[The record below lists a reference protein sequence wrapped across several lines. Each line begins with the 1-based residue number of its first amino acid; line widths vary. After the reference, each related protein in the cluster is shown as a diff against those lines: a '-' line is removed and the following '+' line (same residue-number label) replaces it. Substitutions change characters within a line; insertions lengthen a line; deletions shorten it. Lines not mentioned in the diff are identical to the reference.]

1 MTDWLEALNPRQ
13 REAVEHGEG
22 PMLVIAGAGSGKT
35 RVLTYRIAYLI
46 EARGVPAHA
55 ILAVTFTNKAAAEMR
70 QRIERLIGV
79 KAEQAWI
86 GTFHATC
93 VRMLRESGRSI
104 GLRPDF
110 TIFDGSDQLAL
121 VRRSMKELNIDP
133 KRYEPRSILSAISA
147 AKNEMI
153 APEAYADRAVDPW
166 ERQVARVYRL
176 YQQSL
181 DDANGLDF
189 DDLLLRAN
197 QMLEQVPEVL
207 RRYQERFRHILVDEY
222 QDTNH
227 AQYLLVNRLA
237 ARHRNLCVVGDADQS
252 IYGWRGA
259 DIRNILE
266 FERDYP
272 DAHVV
277 LMEQNYR
284 STRRILESA
293 NHVIANNLGRPEK
306 KLWTDRPDGDP
317 VYVYQA
323 ADERQEAAFVADV
336 IELQRLQGR
345 GYGDFTLL
353 YRTHA
358 QSRAFE
364 EEFVRRGIPY
374 RIVAGLRFYD
384 RKEIKDLLAY
394 LRLLANPRDR
404 VSLERIINVPRRGIG
419 EGTLA
424 RVEVYARTQ
433 VDELG
438 RPMSLLQAMGEAGRI
453 EGLSVQYRR
462 RLAEFHALI
471 EGLRAEVA
479 RLSVTDLV
487 SRVLQATGYLEEL
500 QAEMGP
506 EAESRIQN
514 VQEFLTVTQQFDDL
528 NGGQPGRL
536 PEFLEQVALVSD
548 ADDYESGTG
557 SVTLMTLHAAKG
569 LEFPVVFLVGMEEG
583 VFPHS
588 RAVWE
593 PGEIEEERRLAYV
606 GMTRAQHLLI
616 LTCARQRTLYGSTG
630 FNPMSR
636 FIEEIP
642 EHLRKDVSARGARG
656 LVSGADAAGGSAS
669 GPNGLAGRATGSSAG
684 LFRPGQRVRHRHFG
698 VGTVVRVEP
707 SGHDEKV
714 TVAFPDQGVRTF
726 VRSLA
731 PLEPAG

>member
-1 MTDWLEALNPRQ
+1 MTDWLQGLNPRQ
-13 REAVEHGEG
+13 REAVEHGDG
-22 PMLVIAGAGSGKT
+22 PLLVIAGAGSGKT

-70 QRIERLIGV
+70 QRIERLIGA

-93 VRMLRESGRSI
+93 VRMLRQSGRSI

-110 TIFDGSDQLAL
+110 SIFDSSDQQSL
-121 VRRSMKELNIDP
+121 VRRTMKELNIDT
-133 KRYEPRSILSAISA
+133 KRYEPRSILAAISS
-147 AKNEMI
+147 AKNEMTP
-153 APEAYADRAVDPW
+153 PEVYADRAADPW
-166 ERQVARVYRL
+166 ERTVARVYRL
-176 YQQSL
+176 YQQGL
-181 DDANGLDF
+181 EEANALDF
-189 DDLLLRAN
+189 DDLLIRAN
-197 QMLEQVPEVL
+197 RMLEEAPEVL
-207 RRYQERFRHILVDEY
+207 RKYQERFRHILVDEY

-237 ARHRNLCVVGDADQS
+237 AAHRNLCVVGDADQS

-259 DIRNILE
+259 DIRNILD

-272 DAHVV
+272 DARVV

-284 STRRILESA
+284 STGHILESA
-293 NHVIANNLGRPEK
+293 NHVIANNLDRPK
-306 KLWTDRPDGDP
+306 KRLWTDRPKGEP

-323 ADERQEAAFVADV
+323 ADERQEAAFVANV
-336 IELQRLQGR
+336 IELQRRRGR

-364 EEFVRRGIPY
+364 EEFVRRGLPY
-374 RIVAGLRFYD
+374 RIVAGVRFYD
-384 RKEIKDLLAY
+384 RKEIKDLVAY
-394 LRLLANPRDR
+394 LRVLANPRDR

-419 EGTLA
+419 ETTLA
-424 RVEVYARTQ
+424 KVEAYARSQ

-438 RPMSLLQAMGEAGRI
+438 QPLSLYAAMGSAGRV

-462 RLAEFHALI
+462 RLAEFHALL
-471 EGLRAEVA
+471 EGLREEAA
-479 RLSVTDLV
+479 RLPVTDLV
-487 SRVLQATGYLEEL
+487 GRVLQESGYLEAL
-500 QAEMGP
+500 QAEQGP
-506 EAESRIQN
+506 EAESRLQN
-514 VQEFLTVTQQFDDL
+514 VQEFLTVTQQFDDQT
-528 NGGQPGRL
+528 GGQPGKL
-536 PEFLEQVALVSD
+536 AEFLEQVALVSD
-548 ADDYESGTG
+548 ADAYDEGAG
-557 SVTLMTLHAAKG
+557 SITLMTLHAAKG

-606 GMTRAQHLLI
+606 GMTRAEEVLI
-616 LTCARQRTLYGSTG
+616 LTCARQRTLYGST
-630 FNPMSR
+630 NLNAMSR

-642 EHLRKDVSARGARG
+642 DHLRKDVTPLGARG
-656 LVSGADAAGGSAS
+656 LLPEAEQQAAAAQIPGQAREPSGSA
-669 GPNGLAGRATGSSAG
+669 GA
-684 LFRPGQRVRHRHFG
+684 FRPGQRVRHKHFG

-707 SGHDEKV
+707 SGRDEKV
-714 TVAFPDQGVRTF
+714 TVAFPEQGIRTF
-726 VRSLA
+726 IRSLA